1 MILNIEDIPY
11 VVITNGKTDESKRIL
26 ETLETRHNYSQ
37 RAGYP
42 LFLMVEL
49 PAKRNEKAQRNP

>member
-26 ETLETRHNYSQ
+26 ETLEKK
-37 RAGYP
+37 P
-42 LFLMVEL
+42 
-49 PAKRNEKAQRNP
+49 EKTGKKTKIGR

>member
-26 ETLETRHNYSQ
+26 ETLEKKTEKLDITTHRELVI
-37 RAGYP
+37 
-42 LFLMVEL
+42 LFSYG
-49 PAKRNEKAQRNP
+49 

>member
-11 VVITNGKTDESKRIL
+11 VVITNGK
-26 ETLETRHNYSQ
+26 TRHNYSQ